1 MSINLDQI
9 DLLRERTG
17 VSYNDAKEALEKTNY
32 DLVEALVYIEK
43 THNLKTT
50 KKVCCE
56 NDIMPKLK
64 SLVKK
69 GNETRFIVKKKENV
83 VMNVPVTVA
92 GITTI
97 VAFPLAVTG
106 VLLALVTNHK
116 IKLEKMDGEDVKAT
130 IIFDKMSSAVNNVKN
145 ELSEQK

>member
-1 MSINLDQI
+1 MSINLEQI

-43 THNLKTT
+43 THNIKTT
-50 KKVCCE
+50 KKACCDS
-56 NDIMPKLK
+56 DIIPRLK
-64 SLVKK
+64 SLIKK

-83 VMNVPVTVA
+83 VMNLPVTIA

-97 VAFPLAVTG
+97 VAFPVAVTG
-106 VLLALVTNHK
+106 ALLALVTNHK
-116 IKLEKMDGEDVKAT
+116 FKLEKADGEDVKAN
-130 IIFDKMSSAVNNVKN
+130 IIFDKMSSAVNNVKD
-145 ELSEQK
+145 EFSQQK